1 MNLYPA
7 SFASFRTD
15 EFYSVP
21 FCLSHTCL
29 PVSVLIP
36 RVAPLVACLVRLI
49 SQVRFDDPMCLL
61 LKADLSS
68 LIAYTLFNM
77 EYEGDY
83 MTFDQTQDEI
93 EQNTESALVLYGKWD
108 GWRDDEIWI
117 ADVVEWLIRGKGSYD
132 SLPGKQ

>member
-1 MNLYPA
+1 MNLYHA
-7 SFASFRTD
+7 SFAGFRTD
-15 EFYSVP
+15 ELCSAP
-21 FCLSHTCL
+21 LCLSHTCP

-83 MTFDQTQDEI
+83 MTFDQSQDEI
-93 EQNTESALVLYGKWD
+93 KQNTESALVLH
-108 GWRDDEIWI
+108 R
-117 ADVVEWLIRGKGSYD
+117 
-132 SLPGKQ
+132 

>member
-1 MNLYPA
+1 M
-7 SFASFRTD
+7 
-15 EFYSVP
+15 
-21 FCLSHTCL
+21 
-29 PVSVLIP
+29 
-36 RVAPLVACLVRLI
+36 ACLVRLI

-68 LIAYTLFNM
+68 LIVFTLFNM

-83 MTFDQTQDEI
+83 MTFDQAQDEI
-93 EQNTESALVLYGKWD
+93 EQNTEAALVLYRTWD

-117 ADVVEWLIRGKGSYD
+117 ADAVERLIRGKGSYD